1 MFSSIFP
8 SYVDLRV
15 QFVGQLGA
23 CARASQS
30 NASLK
35 HWRIPLP
42 EIATKCALRVGFLR
56 ARMGSL
62 EERIRTS

>member
-1 MFSSIFP
+1 MAAGISRPPHISACLRS

-30 NASLK
+30 NVILGDCWQRCQNK
-35 HWRIPLP
+35 
-42 EIATKCALRVGFLR
+42 
-56 ARMGSL
+56 
-62 EERIRTS
+62 TSRYFQTLGHS